1 MYICTI
7 LYIDL
12 YHHRSLYIYVHRFEI
27 QRFISPGDGVHIRFK
42 CSEPLNRPS
51 KTKELESCTNW
62 EYMNSLGVKT
72 LDYGVTLYKDFY
84 DDYEPDG
91 VSVSFF
97 GRFSKIT
104 ACY

>member
-1 MYICTI
+1 MYIF
-7 LYIDL
+7 
-12 YHHRSLYIYVHRFEI
+12 VHRFEI

-42 CSEPLNRPS
+42 CFEPINRPS
-51 KTKELESCTNW
+51 KTKDLESCTNW

-91 VSVSFF
+91 ISDSFF
-97 GRFSKIT
+97 GRFQK
-104 ACY
+104 